1 MFKAVHIGY
10 TVEKEEDMNRFQPNI
25 IKLGNPMTNEQVNEM
40 IKDLIAKRYKETDT
54 KKIEE
59 YNKLLDMA
67 YERKY
72 ANL

>member
-1 MFKAVHIGY
+1 
-10 TVEKEEDMNRFQPNI
+10 
-25 IKLGNPMTNEQVNEM
+25 MTDEQVDDM
-40 IKDLIAKRYKETDT
+40 VKDLIAKRYKETDS

>member
-1 MFKAVHIGY
+1 
-10 TVEKEEDMNRFQPNI
+10 MNRFQPNI

-40 IKDLIAKRYKETDT
+40 IKDLIAKRYKEKDT

-72 ANL
+72 ASL